1 LPVSKT
7 APAFHVM
14 LKPRGPICN
23 MDCEYCYYLSKQDLY
38 PNSRFRMK
46 ADLLELYTRQYIEA
60 QRSPEVTFAWQ
71 GGEPTLMGLPFYR
84 QAVEFQNKYS
94 RPGMKISNTFQT
106 NGLLLNDEW
115 CRFLK
120 EHGFLVG
127 LSLDGPRQMHDAYR
141 VDRTGK
147 GTFERVMA
155 ALRLLQ
161 KHKVEYNILATL
173 HAANAAQPLEVYRYL
188 RDKAGAQ
195 FIQFIPIVARPDQP
209 EKDAVRDFS
218 ITGKQYGDF
227 LMAVFDEW
235 VRQDVGQVFVQIFDV
250 ALAAWSG
257 LPRGLCVFEETCGN
271 ALVMEHNGDVFS
283 CDHFVDPAFYLGNIK
298 EENLLDLVGLE
309 KQQRFGQAKKEDL
322 PRYCRECEVRFVC
335 NGGCPKDRFLTTPD
349 GEPGLNFLCEGY
361 RAFFNHIRP
370 AMDFMAAELRAQ
382 RPPANVMRGS
392 TISRN
397 SGTGEA

>member
-1 LPVSKT
+1 
-7 APAFHVM
+7 M

-23 MDCEYCYYLSKQDLY
+23 MDCEYCYYLSKQELY

-46 ADLLELYTRQYIEA
+46 ADLLEGYTRQYIEA
-60 QRSPEVTFAWQ
+60 QPSQEVTFAWQ
-71 GGEPTLMGLPFYR
+71 GGEPTLMGVRFYQ
-84 QAVEFQNKYS
+84 QAVEYQKKYS
-94 RPGMKISNTFQT
+94 RPGMKIANTFQT
-106 NGLLLNDEW
+106 NGLLLNEAW
-115 CRFLK
+115 CQFLRDN
-120 EHGFLVG
+120 HFLVG
-127 LSLDGPRQMHDAYR
+127 LSLDGPRKMHDVYR
-141 VDRTGK
+141 VDRAGK

-173 HAANAAQPLEVYRYL
+173 HAANAGQPLEVYRFL
-188 RDKAGAQ
+188 RDKAAAR

-209 EKDAVRDFS
+209 EKDEVKDFS
-218 ITGKQYGDF
+218 ITGKQYGGF

-298 EENLLDLVGLE
+298 EENLLDLVGSE

-335 NGGCPKDRFLTTPD
+335 NGGCPKDRFLLTPD

-370 AMDFMAAELRAQ
+370 AMDFMAAELRAK
-382 RPPANVMRGS
+382 RAPANVMRVS
-392 TISRN
+392 TMSRN
-397 SGTGEA
+397 SGAGEG